1 MLLMLKNDIHIHS
14 IAQWQWNL
22 HTVNSK
28 KKKTS
33 FRSQDN
39 FQQHSTQMFTRMIG
53 GKRKLKW
60 SMFPLA
66 PERFSCK
73 IIALGVNED
82 FSSRTS
88 SFVLLVLGFSGD
100 GANESKGEHIALFQ
114 LPVGVY
120 VGVSNGC
127 QSPVGGIV
135 LHEIFRL
142 LLTDTF
148 YMRYLKQTKKSKLVY
163 N

>member
-1 MLLMLKNDIHIHS
+1 MLLMLKNDIHVHS
-14 IAQWQWNL
+14 IAHDNEIYILVIQ
-22 HTVNSK
+22 K

-73 IIALGVNED
+73 IIALVVNED

-88 SFVLLVLGFSGD
+88 SLFYWSWVFLEMERMNREVSTLHSFSCRW
-100 GANESKGEHIALFQ
+100 
-114 LPVGVY
+114 VY
-120 VGVSNGC
+120 VWACLMAVNHPWVVS
-127 QSPVGGIV
+127 SSTKSSASS
-135 LHEIFRL
+135 
-142 LLTDTF
+142 LLTHSIWDT
-148 YMRYLKQTKKSKLVY
+148 
-163 N
+163 

>member
-28 KKKTS
+28 KKKPS

-100 GANESKGEHIALFQ
+100 GAMNRKVSTLHSFSCRW
-114 LPVGVY
+114 VY
-120 VGVSNGC
+120 MWACLMAVNHPWVVS
-127 QSPVGGIV
+127 SSTKSSASS
-135 LHEIFRL
+135 
-142 LLTDTF
+142 LLTHSIWDT
-148 YMRYLKQTKKSKLVY
+148 
-163 N
+163 